1 MGKLHML
8 SLSFLK
14 SPLLEPLNHC
24 LDIFVVF
31 KDAYDIFGLPY
42 YLAITS
48 SDPQILHVSLH
59 IYK

>member
-1 MGKLHML
+1 ML